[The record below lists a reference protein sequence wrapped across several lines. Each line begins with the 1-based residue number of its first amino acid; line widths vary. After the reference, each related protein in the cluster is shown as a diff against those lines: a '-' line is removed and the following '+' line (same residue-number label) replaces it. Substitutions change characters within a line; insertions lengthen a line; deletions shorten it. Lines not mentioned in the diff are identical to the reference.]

1 VEKKRFRSEKNLM
14 MFVEK
19 QRSSDRGRG
28 NMAWS
33 VRMPVEIQRYRETD
47 RTKIVRV
54 FVEKQ
59 RARSMGFLGSF

>member
-1 VEKKRFRSEKNLM
+1 M

-19 QRSSDRGRG
+19 QRAKDRGSG

-33 VRMPVEIQRYRETD
+33 VRMPVGIHRYRETD
-47 RTKIVRV
+47 KTKIVRV